1 MLMFSFTGA
10 HGLPAA
16 FRAGSNAARHEF
28 DCAHSR
34 GPGEYCPLCR
44 ALMLPRIR
52 EYTVNFFF
60 DRPSKAIESR
70 GMASG
75 DNQEAPPQEFVDFA
89 MAFMSS
95 PNRSRFFVTTL
106 YQNWAGIYEEFD
118 EDIHAVVGSYIIN
131 SVPASSQDVSVDEAV
146 DEWLKGFFGPL
157 LREIKRH
164 EGSFTVGDERFE
176 IVNMT
181 DAHTDRLFADFVPE
195 SD

>member
-10 HGLPAA
+10 RGLPAS

-34 GPGEYCPLCR
+34 GPGEFCPLCR

-52 EYTVNFFF
+52 EYTVNFYL
-60 DRPSKAIESR
+60 DRPSKAIETLGLQR
-70 GMASG
+70 NG
-75 DNQEAPPQEFVDFA
+75 DGPGAPKEFVDFA
-89 MAFMSS
+89 LAFMSS
-95 PNRSRFFVTTL
+95 PIRSRFFVTTL

-131 SVPASSQDVSVDEAV
+131 SVPASSPDVSVDEAV

-157 LREIKRH
+157 LREIQLH
-164 EGSFTVGDERFE
+164 EKTFTFRDERFE

-181 DAHTDRLFADFVPE
+181 DGQEDRLFAKFDPE
-195 SD
+195 